1 MSEEL
6 KRYVEDALFKWIRK
20 QIDEGNFKA
29 NLRIEIDNPI
39 EIRGMKGRIVGDITL
54 SGETVESMPSYPM
67 ELPKKEKEKGE
78 DQEPKKEGVK
88 KGTEEEMSLAEV
100 DRLLRSLG
108 V

>member
-1 MSEEL
+1 M
-6 KRYVEDALFKWIRK
+6 EDALFKWIRK

-39 EIRGMKGRIVGDITL
+39 EIRGMKGRIVGEIIL
-54 SGETVESMPSYPM
+54 SGDTTESVPSYSI
-67 ELPKKEKEKGE
+67 ELPKKEE
-78 DQEPKKEGVK
+78 EPKKEGAK
-88 KGTEEEMSLAEV
+88 EGSQEDMSLAEV